1 MGRKMAKEKIT
12 VSIAGIKMNL
22 ITSNTEEVKRMA
34 SSLDATVR
42 RRMKRVGDKLELA
55 LLMLVMEQT
64 EALKKNTALIHSQQE
79 QIFALTNK
87 NSALLGEA
95 PESAP
100 IVEAENAI
108 MLENQRLCKRIDE
121 LTDELSQLRAQNAAS
136 KKADNA

>member
-1 MGRKMAKEKIT
+1 MAKEKIT

-22 ITSNTEEVKRMA
+22 ITSNTDEVTRMA
-34 SSLDATVR
+34 SSLDTTVR
-42 RRMKRVGDKLELA
+42 RRMQRVGGKLDLA

-64 EALKKNTALIHSQQE
+64 EALKKNATLIHSQQE

-100 IVEAENAI
+100 IEMTENAI
-108 MLENQRLCKRIDE
+108 MLENQKLRRRIDE
-121 LTDELSQLRAQNAAS
+121 LTDEIAELRKAQV
-136 KKADNA
+136 

>member
-1 MGRKMAKEKIT
+1 MPKEKIT

-22 ITSNTEEVKRMA
+22 ITSNAGEVIRMA
-34 SSLDATVR
+34 NSLDTTVR
-42 RRMKRVGDKLELA
+42 RKMQKTGGKLDYA

-64 EALKKNTALIHSQQE
+64 EALKKNVTLIHGQQE

-100 IVEAENAI
+100 IIETENAI
-108 MLENQRLCKRIDE
+108 MLENERLRRRVDE
-121 LTDELSQLRAQNAAS
+121 LTDEISLLRAALEANGATV
-136 KKADNA
+136 

>member
-1 MGRKMAKEKIT
+1 MAKEKIT

-22 ITSNTEEVKRMA
+22 ITSNTDEVTRMA
-34 SSLDATVR
+34 SSLDTTVR
-42 RRMKRVGDKLELA
+42 RRMQRVGGKLDLA

-64 EALKKNTALIHSQQE
+64 EALKKNATLIHSQQE

-100 IVEAENAI
+100 IEMTENAI
-108 MLENQRLCKRIDE
+108 MLENQKLRRRIDE
-121 LTDELSQLRAQNAAS
+121 LTDEIAILRKGQ
-136 KKADNA
+136 DI

>member
-1 MGRKMAKEKIT
+1 MPKEKIS

-22 ITSNTEEVKRMA
+22 ITSNASEVTRMA
-34 SSLDATVR
+34 SSLDTTVR
-42 RRMKRVGDKLELA
+42 RKMQKTGGKLDYA

-64 EALKKNTALIHSQQE
+64 EALKKNVTLIHGQQE

-100 IVEAENAI
+100 IIETENTI
-108 MLENQRLCKRIDE
+108 LLENERLTRRVDE
-121 LTDELSQLRAQNAAS
+121 LTDEITRLRALLEANGATV
-136 KKADNA
+136 